1 MSRKRAFALLRTFTI
16 LAVILVVILAL
27 THSGPFSRGGSGEEA
42 GSATPGGAEGDSGTG
57 GEETPRRPNLK
68 ESVTE
73 PPTIAIVVDDTGSSS
88 DTLDLWL
95 KIDAPLTFAT
105 FPYCND
111 LHWMIER
118 LYDEGYEIMLHM
130 PTENQPP
137 NTYSGYGQL
146 NVGMTREE
154 AFAALDRALAS
165 VPHAEG
171 INNHQ
176 GARGCNDLQLMT
188 YMCEWARE
196 RGLYVVDSN
205 ASTQSMVSEAA
216 VSLGMP
222 RRRNQVFIDN
232 KWDPDS
238 LRAAMRTLAD
248 VARKNGTAIGICHFN
263 RPNVPTV
270 IGEMI
275 EVLRAEG
282 FHFAFVR
289 DVSN

>member
-16 LAVILVVILAL
+16 LVVLIVVVLAL
-27 THSGPFSRGGSGEEA
+27 SHAGPFSCGGSKEGAVEV
-42 GSATPGGAEGDSGTG
+42 GAEGAAGA
-57 GEETPRRPNLK
+57 GEEQTPRRPNLK
-68 ESVTE
+68 ESNTE

-95 KIDAPLTFAT
+95 KIDAPLTFSV
-105 FPYCND
+105 FPYCTD
-111 LHWMIER
+111 LNWMVEK

-137 NTYSGYGQL
+137 NSYSGYGQL
-146 NVGMTREE
+146 SVGMTREQ
-154 AFAALDRALAS
+154 AFSALDKALAS
-165 VPHAEG
+165 IPHAEG

-176 GARGCNDLQLMT
+176 GGKGCNDLQLMT
-188 YMCEWARE
+188 YMCEWAKE

-205 ASTQSMVSEAA
+205 ASTHSMVSEAA

-232 KWDPDS
+232 SRDPES
-238 LRAAMRTLAD
+238 LRTMMRRLAD
-248 VARKNGTAIGICHFN
+248 VARQNGTAIGICHFN
-263 RPNVPTV
+263 HPNVPKV
-270 IGEMI
+270 VGEMI

>member
-16 LAVILVVILAL
+16 LAALVLAILAL
-27 THSGPFSRGGSGEEA
+27 TRSGPFSRRSPGGEVGGEGEVVQASG
-42 GSATPGGAEGDSGTG
+42 GGAE
-57 GEETPRRPNLK
+57 EPPRRANLK
-68 ESVTE
+68 ASDTE
-73 PPTIAIVVDDTGSSS
+73 PPTIAIVVDDVGSTS

-95 KIDAPLTFAT
+95 KIDAPLTFAA
-105 FPYCND
+105 FPYCAD
-111 LHWMIER
+111 LRWMIER
-118 LYDEGYEIMLHM
+118 LYDQGYEIMLHM
-130 PTENQPP
+130 PTENNPP
-137 NTYSGYGQL
+137 DSYSGYGQL

-176 GARGCNDLQLMT
+176 GGRGCNDLQLMT
-188 YMCEWARE
+188 LMCEWARE

-205 ASTQSMVSEAA
+205 ASTHSKVSEAA

-232 KWDPDS
+232 RRDPDS
-238 LRAAMRTLAD
+238 LRAAMRALAD
-248 VARKNGTAIGICHFN
+248 VARQNGTAIGICHFN
-263 RPNVPTV
+263 HPNVPAV
-270 IGEMI
+270 VGEMI

-289 DVSN
+289 EVSN

>member
-1 MSRKRAFALLRTFTI
+1 MSRKRAFALLRTFIVLVVLII
-16 LAVILVVILAL
+16 LILVISHA
-27 THSGPFSRGGSGEEA
+27 GPFSCGGSKEEGTEKGEEA
-42 GSATPGGAEGDSGTG
+42 TAGYVG
-57 GEETPRRPNLK
+57 GEAPRRPNLK
-68 ESVTE
+68 ESDTE

-95 KIDAPLTFAT
+95 KIDAPLTFSV
-105 FPYCND
+105 FPYCTD
-111 LHWMIER
+111 LSWMIEK
-118 LYDEGYEIMLHM
+118 LYDKGYEIMLHM

-137 NTYSGYGQL
+137 NSYSGYGQL
-146 NVGMTREE
+146 SVGMTREQ
-154 AFAALDRALAS
+154 AFAALDKALAS

-176 GARGCNDLQLMT
+176 GGKGCNDLQLMT
-188 YMCEWARE
+188 FMCEWAKE

-205 ASTQSMVSEAA
+205 ASTHSMVSEAA

-232 KWDPDS
+232 NRDPES
-238 LRAAMRTLAD
+238 LRAMMRRLTD
-248 VARKNGTAIGICHFN
+248 VARQNGTAIGICHFN
-263 RPNVPTV
+263 HPNVPTV
-270 IGEMI
+270 VGEMI
-275 EVLRAEG
+275 EVLRSEG

>member
-1 MSRKRAFALLRTFTI
+1 MSRKRAFALLRTFI
-16 LAVILVVILAL
+16 MLVVLVIVVLAL
-27 THSGPFSRGGSGEEA
+27 THAGPFSSGSSQGESEVAEEGNGDGASGAGGSEA
-42 GSATPGGAEGDSGTG
+42 A
-57 GEETPRRPNLK
+57 RRPNLK
-68 ESVTE
+68 ESNPE

-95 KIDAPLTFAT
+95 KIDAPLTFAV
-105 FPYCND
+105 FPYCTD
-111 LHWMIER
+111 LHWMIEK
-118 LYDEGYEIMLHM
+118 LYDQGYEIMLHM
-130 PTENQPP
+130 PTENNPP
-137 NTYSGYGQL
+137 DSYSGYGQL

-154 AFAALDRALAS
+154 AFAALDKALAS

-176 GARGCNDLQLMT
+176 GGKGCNDLQLMT
-188 YMCEWARE
+188 YMCEWAKE

-205 ASTQSMVSEAA
+205 ASTHSMVSEAA
-216 VSLGMP
+216 VNLGMP

-232 KWDPDS
+232 KRDPES

-248 VARKNGTAIGICHFN
+248 VAREKGTAIGICHFN
-263 RPNVPTV
+263 HPNVPRV
-270 IGEMI
+270 VGEMI